1 TYNRWARDKNKTEI
15 QRDGCHTPVANAL
28 ITDEHSTVTGKVI
41 RSIVA
46 CIEQNDL
53 YNPIRLF
60 IKESSKSIR
69 RRIRRRSMYR
79 EILFLAIV
87 ALGREK
93 LSYDAFDRQYN
104 NVFQKLNDKQRQ
116 LIYDFDKCPSL
127 AAVMCRRLFS
137 SLEL

>member
-1 TYNRWARDKNKTEI
+1 MFHHR
-15 QRDGCHTPVANAL
+15 
-28 ITDEHSTVTGKVI
+28 VI
-41 RSIVA
+41 RDIVG

-53 YNPIRLF
+53 YNPIGSF

-93 LSYDAFDRQYN
+93 ISYGKLHKNILFN
-104 NVFQKLNDKQRQ
+104 NLKYFFILT
-116 LIYDFDKCPSL
+116 
-127 AAVMCRRLFS
+127 RRF
-137 SLEL
+137 

>member
-1 TYNRWARDKNKTEI
+1 MYFVLFDR
-15 QRDGCHTPVANAL
+15 
-28 ITDEHSTVTGKVI
+28 VI
-41 RSIVA
+41 REMVA

-53 YNPIRLF
+53 YNPIQLF

-69 RRIRRRSMYR
+69 RRLRRRSMYR

-93 LSYDAFDRQYN
+93 ISYGKSVFFSSFDRRESFLISDAFDREYN
-104 NVFQKLNDKQRQ
+104 HVFEKLHDKQRP
-116 LIYDFDKCPSL
+116 LILHFDKCPSL

>member
-1 TYNRWARDKNKTEI
+1 MKIDLFTIDFYIEKKRL
-15 QRDGCHTPVANAL
+15 L
-28 ITDEHSTVTGKVI
+28 IDLFYHRVI
-41 RSIVA
+41 REIVA

-69 RRIRRRSMYR
+69 RRMRRRSMYR

-93 LSYDAFDRQYN
+93 LSYG
-104 NVFQKLNDKQRQ
+104 KLEEKI
-116 LIYDFDKCPSL
+116 L
-127 AAVMCRRLFS
+127 
-137 SLEL
+137 

>member
-1 TYNRWARDKNKTEI
+1 MISSLLIILLLIEI
-15 QRDGCHTPVANAL
+15 KYWFDLFYHR
-28 ITDEHSTVTGKVI
+28 VI
-41 RSIVA
+41 RDIVG

-53 YNPIRLF
+53 YNPIGLF

-93 LSYDAFDRQYN
+93 ISYGKFT
-104 NVFQKLNDKQRQ
+104 
-116 LIYDFDKCPSL
+116 
-127 AAVMCRRLFS
+127 
-137 SLEL
+137 

>member
-1 TYNRWARDKNKTEI
+1 
-15 QRDGCHTPVANAL
+15 L
-28 ITDEHSTVTGKVI
+28 ICLFYRRVI
-41 RSIVA
+41 REIVA
-46 CIEQNDL
+46 CIEQNDV

-93 LSYDAFDRQYN
+93 LSYGTYTDLFLIIGN
-104 NVFQKLNDKQRQ
+104 LFFFLN
-116 LIYDFDKCPSL
+116 
-127 AAVMCRRLFS
+127 
-137 SLEL
+137 